1 VKEWS
6 AMEILFVSVEGT
18 RLLLALNYAQVH
30 FFVYIWLN
38 LRKMRMAFFL
48 VPREYRILFQLVEL
62 VQICGAR
69 FN

>member
-1 VKEWS
+1 
-6 AMEILFVSVEGT
+6 MEILFVSVEGT
-18 RLLLALNYAQVH
+18 RLLALNYAQVY

-48 VPREYRILFQLVEL
+48 VPREYRILFQLVDL